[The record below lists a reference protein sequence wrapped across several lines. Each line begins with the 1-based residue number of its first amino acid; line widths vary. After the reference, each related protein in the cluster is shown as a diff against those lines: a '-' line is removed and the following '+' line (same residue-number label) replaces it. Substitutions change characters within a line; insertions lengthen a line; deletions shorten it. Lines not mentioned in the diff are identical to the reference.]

1 MPRSMK
7 GWRKR
12 WLFLKNDDSALLPT
26 FFGGHPI
33 PLTSWGEGTIGKDL
47 SWIQTPHENLQ
58 QLRQEGLTGIQPMQT
73 FFRRRIQ
80 PLWLRKTKMWAY
92 QGSTCPDCPSPE
104 ELSAVDEETQIHK
117 VLDSAAVPPP
127 GASPGPLRRGI
138 ISVRVGTSG
147 PISATF
153 TILSLHCANDI
164 AQGLGDSYGDTRGT
178 DFSMDATGRAMSCTS
193 NRAMQSREE
202 REREREIGV
211 PLVGRRGNRGRGP
224 LLNLHPPVRRRQIS
238 GQLGLPRLSFT

>member
-1 MPRSMK
+1 MISRGAVIHVKLGHGVDPYIEIPMPRSMK

-73 FFRRRIQ
+73 FFRCRIQ

-104 ELSAVDEETQIHK
+104 ELSAVDEESQIHK

-147 PISATF
+147 PISTTF
-153 TILSLHCANDI
+153 TILSLHYANDI
-164 AQGLGDSYGDTRGT
+164 AQGLGDSCGDTRGT

-202 REREREIGV
+202 RERDRLVCRWSGGEEIGDGD
-211 PLVGRRGNRGRGP
+211 PY
-224 LLNLHPPVRRRQIS
+224 
-238 GQLGLPRLSFT
+238 